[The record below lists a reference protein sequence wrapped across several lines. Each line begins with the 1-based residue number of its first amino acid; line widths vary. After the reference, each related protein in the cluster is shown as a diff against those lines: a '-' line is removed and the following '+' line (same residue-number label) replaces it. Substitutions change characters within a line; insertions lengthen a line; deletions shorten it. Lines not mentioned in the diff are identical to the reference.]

1 MLGTAGS
8 QIGPA
13 GSGPISGRGNALLD
27 STFINGDLAG
37 GDSVYFPLV
46 IQVGIFEVDL
56 VVLAVCALHHVVFV
70 DVGDVLLAAAQ
81 ALGREDL
88 LLRAD
93 DVYALFGFADFLLQG
108 PQKLR
113 TA

>member
-46 IQVGIFEVDL
+46 IQV
-56 VVLAVCALHHVVFV
+56 
-70 DVGDVLLAAAQ
+70 
-81 ALGREDL
+81 
-88 LLRAD
+88 
-93 DVYALFGFADFLLQG
+93 
-108 PQKLR
+108 
-113 TA
+113 

>member
-13 GSGPISGRGNALLD
+13 GSVPISGRGNALLD

-46 IQVGIFEVDL
+46 IQL
-56 VVLAVCALHHVVFV
+56 
-70 DVGDVLLAAAQ
+70 
-81 ALGREDL
+81 
-88 LLRAD
+88 
-93 DVYALFGFADFLLQG
+93 
-108 PQKLR
+108 
-113 TA
+113 